1 MKKAARNAI
10 GNGGAGAAPSVPIP
24 QAAVVPNTIKGE
36 SEERHRRISD
46 AAYYRAQ
53 RRGFAPGHEEEDWLE
68 AEKDLYS
75 GEQRAHGMKPED
87 NDPPVPK

>member
-1 MKKAARNAI
+1 MKKAARNAT

-24 QAAVVPNTIKGE
+24 PTTVVPNTIKAD

-46 AAYYRAQ
+46 AAYYRSQ

-68 AEKDLYS
+68 AEKDLHS
-75 GEQRAHGMKPED
+75 GEQGERPMQPEG
-87 NDPPVPK
+87 NDFLTPK